1 MHKENGSDFEHL
13 FNIIMLLIFIRIFE
27 LNYVS
32 WHDIIIFVFRLT
44 IVIFSNNVK
53 NTANKKKQWRLHI
66 KLKPFTIPKS
76 WRLQTIASLF

>member
-53 NTANKKKQWRLHI
+53 NTANKKETVATAYKI
-66 KLKPFTIPKS
+66 EAIYNS
-76 WRLQTIASLF
+76 